1 MSLILDALKKSDN
14 ERKTRI
20 APDMA
25 DVPEARRNPGP
36 PAWLWWFVA
45 LLVINLAVLVFVLT
59 RPDAPPPAASVAPAA
74 SPPTA
79 APANTTIAPPPAK
92 QAVESL
98 AAAAV
103 PPRPAPVAS
112 SPPAANTAPTP
123 GAVATPTVVESRPA
137 PVVQTAPPPAPAE
150 DLPLLATLRAEGRI
164 TLAELNIDLHVFN
177 ATASQRFVFVNGKRY
192 NEGDTLADGPT
203 VREIRR
209 DGIVLAYRGSV
220 FLLPRE

>member
-59 RPDAPPPAASVAPAA
+59 RPDAPPPTASVAPAA
-74 SPPTA
+74 PPPTA

-103 PPRPAPVAS
+103 PPRPEPDARAPVPAS
-112 SPPAANTAPTP
+112 SAPPPSATNTR
-123 GAVATPTVVESRPA
+123 AVATPRPATVVP
-137 PVVQTAPPPAPAE
+137 TAPPPPE
-150 DLPLLATLRAEGRI
+150 ELPLLATLRAEGRI

-177 ATASQRFVFVNGKRY
+177 AAASQRFVFVNGKRY